1 MCFTGYLAAAC
12 IFFLIIDILA
22 FQKEKE
28 KKNLLSFAWITGIL
42 FELRFGI
49 YLDNISHV
57 KSP

>member
-12 IFFLIIDILA
+12 IFFLIIDILV
-22 FQKEKE
+22 FQKGKE

-49 YLDNISHV
+49 YLDHISHV